1 MGNGCLD
8 QDNAQKYFGR
18 AAQYKNKLIDLC
30 EDNSDVLRFDK
41 ARLSL
46 RGVLSVDN
54 VGRISI
60 TPKANKK
67 ANISHTQAY
76 NTIMDRIKR
85 INKST
90 NGSLAYKE
98 VKNLKNKLTENAII
112 KKLGGGDLTEGS
124 CASVGLAY
132 AGNKNGLDV
141 TDFRGGESQD
151 FFSSRFN
158 LEELTKIF
166 KDDAVKRETARSYIT
181 SGNNLLKQVKKGKEY
196 YFVCGRHAA
205 IVRRTEGDILQYLE
219 LQSSYNN
226 GWIDFNGNPRYTL
239 SDRFGCR
246 GSEGRDVSTFMIDV
260 EGFKDNEEFR
270 DILGY
275 LNTATDK
282 QKKGASGY
290 AK

>member
-8 QDNAQKYFGR
+8 QKDAQMYFDR
-18 AAQYKNKLIDLC
+18 ALQYKNKLIDLC
-30 EDNSDVLRFDK
+30 DNNPDVLRLDK

-46 RGVLSVDN
+46 RGILSVDN
-54 VGRISI
+54 AGRLSI
-60 TPKANKK
+60 TPKSNKK
-67 ANISHTQAY
+67 ANISHTEAY
-76 NTIMDRIKR
+76 NTIIDRINR

-90 NGSLAYKE
+90 NGGLAYKE
-98 VKNLKNKLTENAII
+98 VKKLKNKLTENAII
-112 KKLGGGDLTEGS
+112 KKLGGGDLTSGS

-151 FFSSRFN
+151 FFSMRYN
-158 LEELTKIF
+158 LEELMNIF
-166 KDDAVKRETARSYIT
+166 KADAVKRETARSYIT
-181 SGNNLLKQVKKGKEY
+181 SGNKLLKQVEKGKEY

-205 IVRRTEGDILQYLE
+205 IVRRTEGDVLQYLE
-219 LQSSYNN
+219 LQSSRSN

-239 SDRFGCR
+239 STRFGNR
-246 GSEGRDVSTFMIDV
+246 SSEGRDVSTFMIDV
-260 EGFKDNEEFR
+260 DSFKDNEEFR

-275 LNTATDK
+275 INTASDK